1 MPPMVTNLPDGVRF
15 YTTPHPTQGRVL
27 GEALTN
33 LNRGMSETEAIV
45 TARQAFGAGG
55 GGGTS
60 VVTEADGEGNRVVVV
75 HSNSF
80 PQYGSGV
87 VVRIRSGAQ
96 QPARRS
102 EERRVGK
109 EVDRQWRTRWSPS

>member
-1 MPPMVTNLPDGVRF
+1 MPPMVTNLPDGVRL

-60 VVTEADGEGNRVVVV
+60 VVTAADGEGNRGVVV

-80 PQYGSGV
+80 PQYGSGEIG
-87 VVRIRSGAQ
+87 RASCG
-96 QPARRS
+96 
-102 EERRVGK
+102 ERVCK
-109 EVDRQWRTRWSPS
+109 YV

>member
-1 MPPMVTNLPDGVRF
+1 MRISDWSSDVCSSDLGALGGFVAREDFLRAVACTMPPMVTNLPDGVRL

-45 TARQAFGAGG
+45 TARPAFGAGG

-60 VVTEADGEGNRVVVV
+60 VVPAADGEGTSVVVANP
-75 HSNSF
+75 NSF
-80 PQYGSGV
+80 P
-87 VVRIRSGAQ
+87 
-96 QPARRS
+96 P
-102 EERRVGK
+102 
-109 EVDRQWRTRWSPS
+109 